1 MNRRCRLLAVLGTGL
16 GLVFAGALAQAHP
29 HAWIDLEI
37 TLERDHQGRITHM
50 LHRWRFDPT
59 YGQYLYDD
67 AQEHQEGTTSQARLQ
82 GLADEILDNLEE
94 YDWYSHP
101 VAGDREIG
109 VRAVGSPV
117 MHMAEDILS
126 FRFRL
131 ALEEAVDAS
140 VERLQYKVYD
150 PTYFIEVLHEQPVGT
165 RIVEPDGRAARHCRA
180 ELERPRPDPSLVA
193 RAMVL
198 DYGANVDYDLG
209 RYFAEIVTVVC
220 EPEASGPR

>member
-1 MNRRCRLLAVLGTGL
+1 MNRRYRLLAVLGTGL

-109 VRAVGSPV
+109 VRAAGSPA
-117 MHMAEDILS
+117 MHMAEDLLF

-131 ALEEAVDAS
+131 ALEEPVDAS
-140 VERLQYKVYD
+140 AEPLQYKVYD

-193 RAMVL
+193 RAMAL
-198 DYGANVDYDLG
+198 DYGTNVDYDLG